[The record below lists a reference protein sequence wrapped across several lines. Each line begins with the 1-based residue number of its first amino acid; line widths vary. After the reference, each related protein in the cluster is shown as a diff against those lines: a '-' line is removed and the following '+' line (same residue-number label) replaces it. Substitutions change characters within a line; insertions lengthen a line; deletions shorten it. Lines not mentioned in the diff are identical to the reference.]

1 MTEKP
6 GTEDKTTIST
16 PSATSPNVDMKV
28 RRFSYFWIRKRTR
41 FQNDLAFTVNNIFN
55 ILSYKLR
62 GWNFTIAQGEL
73 ANKDRIIWKL
83 LVTSALLSCHS
94 YLPIGTSRVSH
105 FFYQTSTNKQL
116 TANTPGEAKEQGKA
130 NELSWKLT
138 VTIVVLGRPSTILNV
153 SYFLVAW
160 YLDN

>member
-28 RRFSYFWIRKRTR
+28 RRFSYFWIRKKTR

-55 ILSYKLR
+55 VLSYKLR
-62 GWNFTIAQGEL
+62 GWNFTIVKGEQQ
-73 ANKDRIIWKL
+73 
-83 LVTSALLSCHS
+83 TSALLSCHS
-94 YLPIGTSRVSH
+94 YLPIGTSPHVSH

-130 NELSWKLT
+130 DELPWKLT

>member
-28 RRFSYFWIRKRTR
+28 RRFSYFWIRKKTR

-55 ILSYKLR
+55 VLSYKLR
-62 GWNFTIAQGEL
+62 GWNFTIAKGEL

-83 LVTSALLSCHS
+83 LVTSALLSFVVPLVLANRHLSSCLS
-94 YLPIGTSRVSH
+94 FLLSDK
-105 FFYQTSTNKQL
+105 YQQ
-116 TANTPGEAKEQGKA
+116 KA
-130 NELSWKLT
+130 YS
-138 VTIVVLGRPSTILNV
+138 
-153 SYFLVAW
+153 
-160 YLDN
+160 